1 MKTNNIWKSVASLSL
16 LIVALISC
24 TKKSDEQSLIEKA
37 AKIHDEALT
46 IDTHEDTPLHL
57 KRDTTFALDQL
68 HDGHK
73 KGSGK
78 VDFPRMDKGGLDAAF
93 FIVWTAQGDRNLQAN
108 QKVKEKALSI
118 YDVIIKNVNKYQKLA
133 ELAYSTD
140 DVYRIVN
147 EGKHAILIGMENGYP
162 IGTDISLV
170 KTFYDLGTRYITLC
184 HTKDNDICDSSTDES
199 EDEGLTPF
207 GEKVVKEM
215 NRLGIMVDV
224 SHISD
229 KSFYDVMKI
238 TKTPVIASHSCTRAL
253 CDHPRNMTDDMIKLL
268 AEKGGVIQL
277 TLVDEYVKTPPSTP
291 QRDSAIVELKKKFS
305 DYSKLT
311 PKERDE
317 FHHEISDIQK
327 KYPQPRATVQD
338 FVNHIDHVVK
348 LVGVD
353 YVGIGSDFDG
363 GGGIDGVNDVS
374 EMGNITLEL
383 FKRGYSEEDI
393 KKIWGGNLM
402 RVFKQVEELA
412 KNSN

>member
-1 MKTNNIWKSVASLSL
+1 MKKKNIWKIITIISLSI
-16 LIVALISC
+16 IVLISC
-24 TKKSDEQSLIEKA
+24 SNKDDEKALIERA
-37 AKIHDEALT
+37 AKIHADALT
-46 IDTHEDTPLHL
+46 IDTHDDTPIHL
-57 KRDTTFALDQL
+57 QRDSTFALDKY

-78 VDFPRMDKGGLDAAF
+78 VDFPRMDKGGLDVAF
-93 FIVWTAQGDRNLQAN
+93 FIVWTAQGDRNPEGN
-108 QKVKEKALSI
+108 KKVKEKALGI
-118 YDVIIKNVNKYQKLA
+118 FNVIIKNVNKYPELA

-140 DVYRIVN
+140 DVYRIVK

-162 IGTDISLV
+162 IGDDLSLV
-170 KTFYDLGTRYITLC
+170 KMYYDLGARYITLS
-184 HTKDNDICDSSTDES
+184 HTKDNDICDSSTDDS

-207 GEKVVKEM
+207 GVKVVKEM

-238 TKTPVIASHSCTRAL
+238 TQVPPIASHSCTRAL
-253 CDHPRNMTDDMIKLL
+253 CDNPRNMTDDMIKLL
-268 AEKGGVIQL
+268 AEKGGVIQI
-277 TLVDEYVKTPPSTP
+277 TMVDEYVKTPPANP
-291 QRDSAIVELKKKFS
+291 QRDSAIVELKKKYS

-311 PKERDE
+311 PKEREE
-317 FHHEISDIQK
+317 FHHEISNIQK
-327 KYPQPRATVQD
+327 KFPQPRATVQD
-338 FVNHIDHVVK
+338 FVDHIDHVVK

-363 GGGIDGVNDVS
+363 GGGLDGVYDVS

-383 FKRGYSEEDI
+383 VKRGYSEKDI

-402 RVFKQVEELA
+402 RVFKQVEEFA
-412 KNSN
+412 KSNK